1 MDLIAE
7 FGSNNPSDPPMS
19 TISTQPVKGMRDI
32 LGNQAR
38 VKRRIERIIQ
48 ETALRYGFEP
58 MQVPVLE
65 NLDVLLVKGGGG
77 EAAQKEL
84 YTLED
89 QSGRKLGMRFEFT
102 TSLARVLAGNPD
114 LPKPF
119 KSLNMGTVYRY
130 DNPQALRYR
139 EFTQADVD
147 IVGSNSPLAD
157 AECISLAIDVT
168 QQLGFEECY
177 IRVSDRRLT
186 NALITL
192 CGVPEDQAKECMRS
206 LDKLDKIG
214 IEGVKKELQ
223 SKKIPTKILDYLKS
237 DLKQIRRELEKAK
250 LSLEGVE
257 CLEKVMGYLES
268 QKKLQFVKFDPSLVR
283 GLDYYTG
290 TVMEIFGGATVSI
303 GGGGRYDNL
312 IRSLGGPQLPAVGIS
327 FGVDRLTD
335 LLADKQVEVPVEVF
349 VIPIGKVEAE
359 AFSLVGKLREN
370 GFKAEMDLMKRNL
383 SKNLAS
389 VNTRNIP
396 LVLFLGEDELA
407 QNQAKIRDMASGEE
421 KLVEL
426 SPFGKLKEYL
436 SSRLGK
442 KNNSTQ

>member
-1 MDLIAE
+1 MDLIA
-7 FGSNNPSDPPMS
+7 SPPSQESMS
-19 TISTQPVKGMRDI
+19 TLSTQPVKGMRDI

-38 VKRRIERIIQ
+38 TMQRIKRII
-48 ETALRYGFEP
+48 TDMALRYGFEP

-77 EAAQKEL
+77 EEAQKEL

-119 KSLNMGTVYRY
+119 KAFNMGTVYRY
-130 DNPQALRYR
+130 DNPQAMRYR

-147 IVGSNSPLAD
+147 IIGSTSPLAD
-157 AECISLAIDVT
+157 AEVISLAIDVT
-168 QQLGFEECY
+168 QQLGFEDFY
-177 IRVSDRRLT
+177 VRVSDRRMT
-186 NALITL
+186 NELIALS
-192 CGVPEDQAKECMRS
+192 GVPAEQAKECMRS

-214 IEGVKKELQ
+214 PEGVKKELQ
-223 SKKIPTKILDYLKS
+223 SKKIPITILSYLKA
-237 DLKQIRRELEKAK
+237 DLKQIKKELEKEK
-250 LSLEGVE
+250 LNLEGAESLE
-257 CLEKVMGYLES
+257 KIMSYLEA
-268 QKKLQFVKFDPSLVR
+268 QKKLKYVKFDPSLVR

-290 TVMEIFGGATVSI
+290 TVMEIFGGTTSSI

-327 FGVDRLTD
+327 FGVDRLMD
-335 LLADKQVEVPVEVF
+335 LLSSKQVEIPVEVF
-349 VIPIGKVEAE
+349 VLPIGKVEKE
-359 AFSLVGKLREN
+359 AFSLVGKLRES
-370 GFKAEMDLMKRNL
+370 GFNAEMDVMKRNL

-389 VNTRNIP
+389 VNARNIP

-407 QNQAKIRDMASGEE
+407 QNQVKIRDMTSGEE
-421 KLVEL
+421 KMVEL
-426 SPFGKLKEYL
+426 APFGKLKEYL

-442 KNNSTQ
+442 NEKMD

>member
-7 FGSNNPSDPPMS
+7 FGSNNPSEPAMS

-38 VKRRIERIIQ
+38 VKRKIERIIQ
-48 ETALRYGFEP
+48 ENALRYGFEP

-77 EAAQKEL
+77 EDAQKEL

-119 KSLNMGTVYRY
+119 KALNMGTVYRY

-139 EFTQADVD
+139 EFTQADCD
-147 IVGSNSPLAD
+147 IVGSTSPLAD
-157 AECISLAIDVT
+157 AECLSLGIDVLLE
-168 QQLGFEECY
+168 LGVEEFQ
-177 IRVSDRRLT
+177 IRVNDRRIT
-186 NALITL
+186 NELISL
-192 CGVPEDQAKECMRS
+192 CGVPEEQAKDCMRS

-214 IEGVKKELQ
+214 IDGVKKELQ
-223 SKKIPTKILDYLKS
+223 SKKISTEILSFLKA
-237 DLKQIRRELEKAK
+237 DMKQIKKELEKGK
-250 LSLEGVE
+250 LKLDGIESLE
-257 CLEKVMGYLES
+257 KIMNYLS
-268 QKKLQFVKFDPSLVR
+268 QQGKLQFVKFDPSLVR

-290 TVMEIFGGATVSI
+290 MVLEIDAGVGVSI
-303 GGGGRYDNL
+303 GSGGRYDQL

-327 FGVDRLTD
+327 FGVDRVMS
-335 LLADKQVEVPVEVF
+335 LLESKQQEIPVEAY
-349 VIPIGKVEAE
+349 VIPIGKVEGE
-359 AFSLVGKLREN
+359 AFALVGKLREA
-370 GFKAEMDLMKRNL
+370 GFKAEMDIMKRNL
-383 SKNLAS
+383 SKNLGS
-389 VNTRNIP
+389 VDARKIP

-407 QNQAKIRDMASGEE
+407 KNQVKVRDMGSGEE

-426 SPFGKLKEYL
+426 SPFGKLQEYL

-442 KNNSTQ
+442 KS